1 MAKRVYDDNYEM
13 MMMMMTLYGSND
25 CGRKSWAVGKVK
37 LNFTL
42 EQVTKVPR
50 GSRGIALLFL

>member
-1 MAKRVYDDNYEM
+1 MAKRVCDDNDE

-25 CGRKSWAVGKVK
+25 CGRKYWAVGKVK

-42 EQVTKVPR
+42 ELVIKVPR
-50 GSRGIALLFL
+50 GSRGITLLFL